1 MRRPVLLPLALL
13 VFAVGVGGTAQAGP
27 VGRVIGGVPAD
38 PAVWGFAVAL
48 TTDYGTQFC
57 AGSLVQPQWVLT
69 AGHCRIYA
77 ASAVRVVVGETN
89 LRGSA
94 AGLPI
99 DRMMRHPDYRR
110 AVPGAPRNDLMLLR
124 LRDPVAASTVA
135 LGSSAPAT
143 GQILRVAGWG
153 ATTYNRVD
161 DSFGPSSPTLRTTTV
176 RVRSPETCVTDYG
189 AGVFIP
195 ADMVCANLRGQDACA
210 GDSGG
215 PLVQGQGAAA
225 VLVGVVSWGTGCAL
239 PNYPGVYAVVANHT
253 CWINGVTLPPS
264 PVAQLAAAPGDG
276 VLDAEWTWSGPCAQ
290 APEPTAFRVRVL
302 ETGQVVDVD
311 GARPRAAL
319 TGLVNGQAYTVT
331 VSALNANGESAAA
344 TTTGA
349 PAPGPLVPTGA
360 AWTGLGTATLGYQ
373 VPPQAEAIRV
383 RTATTHGR
391 RLLLGPW
398 TDLPP
403 DPASRR
409 LRIAVDGLPADAVRV
424 RLDVERAGVA
434 TPTRSAALE
443 QPVKPAQIGRVRVTG
458 AAEVGRRVACEI
470 GRWTG
475 TRPIVVARQWL
486 RDGRAVTSATGRSL
500 RLSTPDKGTALRCR
514 VTVSGPGG
522 ATRATSAAVVVA
534 G

>member
-1 MRRPVLLPLALL
+1 MHRPVLLLALL
-13 VFAVGVGGTAQAGP
+13 ALLLVPVGAAQAGP
-27 VGRVIGGVPAD
+27 VGRVIGGEPAN
-38 PAVWGFAVAL
+38 PANWGFAVAL

-57 AGSLVQPQWVLT
+57 GGSLVQPQWVLT

-77 ASAVRVVVGETN
+77 ASAVRVVVGETD
-89 LRGSA
+89 LRQPA
-94 AGLPI
+94 EGLPI
-99 DRMMRHPDYRR
+99 DRMVRHPGYRM

-124 LRDPVAASTVA
+124 LRDPVAAPTVA
-135 LGSSAPAT
+135 LGSAAPAT

-153 ATTYNRVD
+153 ATTYNRAD

-176 RVRSPETCVTDYG
+176 RVRAPETCVADYE

-195 ADMVCANLRGQDACA
+195 ADMVCASLRGQDACA

-239 PNYPGVYAVVANHT
+239 PDYPGVYAVVANHR
-253 CWINGVTLPPS
+253 CWINGVTLPPE
-264 PVAQLAAAPGDG
+264 PVAQLVAAPGDG
-276 VLDAEWTWSGPCAQ
+276 TLDAEWTWSGPCAQ

-311 GARPRAAL
+311 GAQRRAAL

-331 VSALNANGESAAA
+331 VSAVNGNGESAAA

-349 PAPGPLVPTGA
+349 PALAPLVPTGA
-360 AWTGLGTATLGYQ
+360 AWTGLGTATLGYE

-391 RLLLGPW
+391 RLILGPW
-398 TDLPP
+398 TDLPA
-403 DPASRR
+403 DPEARR
-409 LRIAVDGLPADAVRV
+409 LRIAIDGLPAAAVRV
-424 RLDVERAGVA
+424 RLDVERAGAV

-443 QPVKPAQIGRVRVTG
+443 EPVKPAQIGRVRVTG
-458 AAEVGRRVACEI
+458 TAAVGRRVTCEI

-475 TRPIVVARQWL
+475 TRPVIVARQWL
-486 RDGRAVTSATGRSL
+486 RDGRAVAGATGRSL
-500 RLSTPDKGTALRCR
+500 RLGAPDAGAALRCR

-522 ATRATSAAVVVA
+522 ATRATSAVVVVA